1 MKEQEIEMLITKL
14 PGVDNSERDQEQMIR
29 QLEEELKISE
39 EERKE
44 AVREKEVVLV
54 RLENVIRNI
63 KRPSE
68 LLIYG

>member
-1 MKEQEIEMLITKL
+1 MLITKL